1 MSSSTTQAPVSSFAE
16 ANGAHLTPRQ
26 LAEREGVPVQTVYI
40 WNTNGTGPRRMKIGR
55 HVRYRLADVIE
66 WEEAQLDP
74 KPAA

>member
-1 MSSSTTQAPVSSFAE
+1 MSATTAQASDLSATD

-26 LAEREGVPVQTVYI
+26 LAEREGVPVQIVYV
-40 WNTNGTGPRRMKIGR
+40 WNMNGTGPRIMRIGR